1 MKAIRVHQ
9 FGGPEVMKLEDVP
22 DPKPSAGQVLVRL
35 RAVGVNPVD
44 TYVRSGGYA
53 VNITFPFIPGSD
65 GAGVVEDTG
74 DGVRR
79 FQRGDRVYIFGTTS
93 GIRMVA
99 YAELAVCAEPQ
110 VGPLPINVG
119 FAEGAA
125 IGVPYS
131 TAYRALF
138 QKAQAIPGETV
149 FIHGASGGVGIAATQ
164 LAVARGIRVIGTA
177 GTERGCEL
185 VKQQGADL
193 ILDHHAP
200 DYLEKLTAFTDGR
213 GPDVILEMLA
223 NVNLAKDLSVIATYG
238 RIVVIGNRGTI
249 EINPRAA
256 MQRDAVIMGMVGLN
270 APETDVASS
279 HAALTAGLA
288 NGSLKPVINQELPL
302 KDAPKAHELVSQ
314 PGASGKI
321 VLIP

>member
-22 DPKPSAGQVLVRL
+22 DPKPSAGQMLVRL
-35 RAVGVNPVD
+35 RAIGVNPVD

-65 GAGVVEDTG
+65 GAGVVEATG
-74 DGVRR
+74 DGVKR

-93 GIRMVA
+93 GIRTGA

-110 VGPLPINVG
+110 VGPLPINVS

-138 QKAQAIPGETV
+138 QKARAIPGETV
-149 FIHGASGGVGIAATQ
+149 FIHGASGGVGIAGTQ

-177 GTERGCEL
+177 GTERGREL

-193 ILDHHAP
+193 VLDHHAP

-223 NVNLAKDLSVIATYG
+223 NANLAKDLSVIATYG
-238 RIVVIGNRGTI
+238 RIIVIGNRGTI

-270 APETDVASS
+270 TSERDVTST

-302 KDAPKAHELVSQ
+302 KDAPKAHELVTQ

>member
-22 DPKPSAGQVLVRL
+22 APKPAAGQLLVRL
-35 RAVGVNPVD
+35 RAIGVNPVD
-44 TYVRSGGYA
+44 TYVRSGGYT

-65 GAGVVEDTG
+65 GAGVIEAAG
-74 DGVRR
+74 DGVKRFRR
-79 FQRGDRVYIFGTTS
+79 GERVYIFGTTS
-93 GIRMVA
+93 GIRTGA
-99 YAELAVCAEPQ
+99 YAELAVCAESQ
-110 VGPLPINVG
+110 VCPLPDDVS
-119 FAEGAA
+119 FSQGAA
-125 IGVPYS
+125 VGVPYS

-138 QKAQAIPGETV
+138 QKAHAVPGETV
-149 FIHGASGGVGIAATQ
+149 FIHGASGGVGVAATQ
-164 LAVARGIRVIGTA
+164 LAVAHGLRVIGTA
-177 GTERGCEL
+177 GTERGREL
-185 VKQQGADL
+185 VKQQGAHHV
-193 ILDHHAP
+193 LDHHAA

-223 NVNLAKDLSVIATYG
+223 NVNLAKDLGVIAKHG

-256 MQRDAVIMGMVGLN
+256 MQREATILGMLMPN
-270 APETDVASS
+270 AQERDIVSA
-279 HAALTAGLA
+279 HAAVTAGLA

-302 KDAPKAHELVSQ
+302 KDASKAHELVMQ

-321 VLIP
+321 VLVP